1 MSSRHVLSLQ
11 ARALAR
17 LPREQRR
24 RLRETHPELT
34 AEADRE
40 QASVIGRAFARA
52 RRNRAYVTQVDGRD
66 DTGVVCYSSD
76 QPRTKRTI
84 VECILSTFFNGPG
97 DVVTMHQLLSFLSG
111 THAGRVFG
119 VRGDGTV
126 IPHTPR
132 ADAVG
137 RHTMTVAETRRFFMA
152 LPKALLEKVWAS
164 WSQF

>member
-17 LPREQRR
+17 LPRAQRQQ
-24 RLRETHPELT
+24 LRETHPELT

-52 RRNRAYVTQVDGRD
+52 RRNRAYVTQVDDLVNGD
-66 DTGVVCYSSD
+66 VCYSSD

-119 VRGDGTV
+119 VRADGTV

-132 ADAVG
+132 VDAVG
-137 RHTMTVAETRRFFMA
+137 RHRMTVAETRRFFMA